1 MFGTAAHNGTSGT
14 TEEMKGKRVLVT
26 GAGTGI
32 GLGIALE
39 FGRAG
44 ASVVLHYSASSGAE
58 TAAQSIRQ
66 WGQRAMAVHGDF
78 RTIEGVQ
85 QTAKAAQE
93 FLGGVDILINNA
105 GITANAP
112 FDEVTPEDF
121 DTMFHVNLRA
131 QFFLTQALLPEMA
144 RSGKGIVVNLT
155 SVHAYSGLTE
165 HAVYA
170 ATKAA
175 IVAYTRVAALE
186 LIQKGIRMNAIAP
199 GWIFVE
205 NHATTLG
212 ESFDVEAA
220 GRGIPAGF
228 IGTPN
233 DVANLALFLASDA
246 SRYIVGQTIICDGGQ
261 TSVMP
266 LTGDF
271 RGRRNEKWGSRYLNS
286 AGSR

>member
-1 MFGTAAHNGTSGT
+1 
-14 TEEMKGKRVLVT
+14 
-26 GAGTGI
+26 
-32 GLGIALE
+32 
-39 FGRAG
+39 
-44 ASVVLHYSASSGAE
+44 
-58 TAAQSIRQ
+58 
-66 WGQRAMAVHGDF
+66 MAVHGDF

-85 QTAKAAQE
+85 QTAKAAHE